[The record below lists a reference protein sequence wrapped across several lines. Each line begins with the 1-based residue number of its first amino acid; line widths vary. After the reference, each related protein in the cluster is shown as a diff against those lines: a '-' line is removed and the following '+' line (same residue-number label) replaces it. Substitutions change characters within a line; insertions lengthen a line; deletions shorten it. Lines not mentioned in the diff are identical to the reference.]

1 MSVGTPPS
9 RRTTEIILRA
19 VAYVLLLVGLYIAQL
34 YSYLFFHSLVEIFTV
49 AVAAALLMLTW
60 NARFFVER
68 HFLLWI
74 AIGYGFVALIDLL
87 HTLVYRGMGVF
98 GDLGV
103 DPPTQLW
110 VAARFMQALI
120 LLTSPLFLR
129 RKFNVRLAFA
139 GYAVLVT
146 LIVLSIFA
154 WDIFPVA
161 FDDSI
166 QRLTPF
172 KIIAEYVI
180 CAMLL
185 IAAALILA
193 RRRQFDRTVLWLLVG
208 SIISTLLAE
217 LSFTLYTDP
226 YGLTNLMGHY
236 LKLVAFYLLYRAT
249 VAENLRRPHQVLFR
263 DLTRREEELRQSQEQ
278 LAAMNQTLE
287 ERVLERTAQ
296 VRTLAGELSQA
307 EHRERERLA
316 AILHDDLQQV
326 LAAARMRVQMAA
338 TAPDGPAEA
347 LERADEYLAEAID
360 QCRCLA
366 VEMSPKVVSERGLG
380 GALVWLGEHMH
391 ERHGLNVEVTVS
403 GDIDHHDPDVETS
416 IFRAVREL
424 LFNVTK
430 HANVDHARL
439 CATRRDDGSLCIT
452 VRDSGQGFDP
462 EAVEACDSGFGLGS
476 VRSHT
481 EILGGSCV
489 VSSQP
494 GEGTRATLLL
504 PGE

>member
-1 MSVGTPPS
+1 M
-9 RRTTEIILRA
+9 LRA
-19 VAYVLLLVGLYIAQL
+19 VAYALLLAGLYEAQIH
-34 YSYLFFHSLVEIFTV
+34 SYLLFHSLVEIFSV

-74 AIGYGFVALIDLL
+74 AMGYGFVALLDLL
-87 HTLVYRGMGVF
+87 HTLVFRGMGVF
-98 GDLGV
+98 GDLGT

-110 VAARFMQALI
+110 VAARLMQALI
-120 LLTSPLFLR
+120 LLTSPIFLR
-129 RKFNVRLAFA
+129 RKFNVRIAFA
-139 GYAVLVT
+139 GYSALVT
-146 LIVLSIFA
+146 LIMLSIFA
-154 WDIFPVA
+154 WDIFPMA

-180 CAMLL
+180 SALL
-185 IAAALILA
+185 LLSAGLILA
-193 RRRQFDRTVLWLLVG
+193 RRREFDRTVLWLLIG

-217 LSFTLYTDP
+217 LAFTLYTDP
-226 YGLTNLMGHY
+226 YGLTNLIGHY
-236 LKLVAFYLLYRAT
+236 LKLVAFYLLYKAT
-249 VAENLRRPHQVLFR
+249 VAENLRRPYQVLFR
-263 DLTRREEELRQSQEQ
+263 DLTRREDELRRSQGQ

-296 VRTLAGELSQA
+296 VRTLAAELSQA

-316 AILHDDLQQV
+316 SVLHDDLQQL
-326 LAAARMRVQMAA
+326 LAASRMRLQMAA
-338 TAPDGPAEA
+338 AVPEGSADA
-347 LERADEYLAEAID
+347 LAQVDEYLAGAIE

-366 VEMSPKVVSERGLG
+366 VEVSPKVVSERGLG
-380 GALVWLGEHMH
+380 GALAWLGEHMR

-403 GDIDHHDPDVETS
+403 GDVDHHDRDVETS

-430 HANVDHARL
+430 HAKVDHARV

-452 VRDSGQGFDP
+452 VGDSGQGFDP
-462 EAVEACDSGFGLGS
+462 EAVGAYDAGFGLGS

-481 EILGGSCV
+481 EILGGTCQ
-489 VSSQP
+489 VSSRP
-494 GEGTRATLLL
+494 GEGTKVTLVFPGAPL
-504 PGE
+504 PPAPSP

>member
-1 MSVGTPPS
+1 
-9 RRTTEIILRA
+9 

-193 RRRQFDRTVLWLLVG
+193 RRRQFDPTVLWLLVG

-226 YGLTNLMGHY
+226 
-236 LKLVAFYLLYRAT
+236 
-249 VAENLRRPHQVLFR
+249 
-263 DLTRREEELRQSQEQ
+263 
-278 LAAMNQTLE
+278 
-287 ERVLERTAQ
+287 
-296 VRTLAGELSQA
+296 
-307 EHRERERLA
+307 
-316 AILHDDLQQV
+316 
-326 LAAARMRVQMAA
+326 
-338 TAPDGPAEA
+338 
-347 LERADEYLAEAID
+347 
-360 QCRCLA
+360 
-366 VEMSPKVVSERGLG
+366 
-380 GALVWLGEHMH
+380 
-391 ERHGLNVEVTVS
+391 
-403 GDIDHHDPDVETS
+403 
-416 IFRAVREL
+416 
-424 LFNVTK
+424 
-430 HANVDHARL
+430 
-439 CATRRDDGSLCIT
+439 
-452 VRDSGQGFDP
+452 
-462 EAVEACDSGFGLGS
+462 
-476 VRSHT
+476 
-481 EILGGSCV
+481 
-489 VSSQP
+489 
-494 GEGTRATLLL
+494 
-504 PGE
+504 